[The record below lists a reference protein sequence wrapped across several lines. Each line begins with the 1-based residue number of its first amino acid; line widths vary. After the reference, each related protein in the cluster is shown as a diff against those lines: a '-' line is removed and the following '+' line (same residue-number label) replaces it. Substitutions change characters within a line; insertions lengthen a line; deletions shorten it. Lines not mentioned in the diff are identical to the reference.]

1 MVIVS
6 RQHGRPFD
14 PYISLETAAVILQ
27 ECRQHHPDSWL
38 KAAGCYHHPAGG
50 KPAARYT
57 AVVRRHLDRLYVR
70 SVTTGMTSRQ
80 TAMLAPAADYIWT
93 EPRRRE

>member
-1 MVIVS
+1 
-6 RQHGRPFD
+6 
-14 PYISLETAAVILQ
+14 
-27 ECRQHHPDSWL
+27 
-38 KAAGCYHHPAGG
+38 
-50 KPAARYT
+50 ARYT